1 MPQLLT
7 YGNELIRFNPSNN
20 HIEVSTTRGMSWYTR
35 CSGGSLG
42 TIRDLLVFGNEI
54 LALTDKGLYV
64 STSKGASWF
73 CRNSSSTVRG
83 FSALADGGNE
93 LLAPTSDGHLYVS
106 TSKGAS
112 WFRRR

>member
-1 MPQLLT
+1 MPQLIT

-20 HIEVSTTRGMSWYTR
+20 HIEVSTSRGMSWYTR

-42 TIRDLLVFGNEI
+42 TIRDLLVFGNE
-54 LALTDKGLYV
+54 
-64 STSKGASWF
+64 
-73 CRNSSSTVRG
+73 
-83 FSALADGGNE
+83 

-112 WFRRR
+112 WFRRK